1 MLIPEHKIMY
11 IDIKELNG
19 YKNSNRAINVNIESG
34 DIFVGNSEVKVIDQI
49 NFSGNI
55 RKLENIIYLNGQV
68 TGELSL
74 LCSRCLERFQYLL
87 NIEIDEKFTQVPSE
101 EDEYITFLDRDK
113 INLIELL
120 ESNIFMSL
128 PIKKL
133 CNEDCKGLCQQCGCN
148 LNKKTCNCG
157 SGNVDPRLA
166 KLKELFFTD

>member
-11 IDIKELNG
+11 IDVKELNNN
-19 YKNSNRAINVNIESG
+19 KSSTRAIDANIES
-34 DIFVGNSEVKVIDQI
+34 DDLFIGNLEVKIIGNI

-101 EDEYITFLDRDK
+101 EDEDITFLDRDK

-120 ESNIFMSL
+120 ESNILMSL

-133 CNEDCKGLCQQCGCN
+133 CDEDCKGLCQQCGCN
-148 LNKKTCNCG
+148 LNKKTCDCG
-157 SGNVDPRLA
+157 NGSVDPRLA

>member
-1 MLIPEHKIMY
+1 MY
-11 IDIKELNG
+11 IDVKELNNN
-19 YKNSNRAINVNIESG
+19 KNSNRAIDINISSG
-34 DIFVGNSEVKVIDQI
+34 EIFTGNLEVKVIDNI
-49 NFSGNI
+49 HFSATI

-68 TGELSL
+68 NGELSL

-101 EDEYITFLDRDK
+101 EDENITFLDRDK

-120 ESNIFMSL
+120 ESNILMSL

-148 LNKKTCNCG
+148 LNKKTCNC
-157 SGNVDPRLA
+157 SIGNVDPRLA